1 MQEFSK
7 KKKVS
12 ILVLLKISSQWTFPE
27 KVDTEKGRI
36 RYTKRE
42 GSEEMRD
49 KRYRTYTPEF
59 KREALELLKSSG
71 KSAGQVERELGIT
84 PGMLL
89 KWRAKYQVVTG
100 ESEPSRLEPSE
111 LEAAKREI
119 QRLQRELREM
129 AEEREILK
137 KVVSIFSKKGA

>member
-1 MQEFSK
+1 
-7 KKKVS
+7 
-12 ILVLLKISSQWTFPE
+12 
-27 KVDTEKGRI
+27 
-36 RYTKRE
+36 
-42 GSEEMRD
+42 MRD
-49 KRYRTYTPEF
+49 RQYRSYTDEF

-71 KSAGQVERELGIT
+71 KIAGQLERELGIT

-89 KWRAKYQVVTG
+89 KWRAKYQVVTN
-100 ESEPSRLEPSE
+100 EREAPRLDPSD
-111 LEAAKREI
+111 LEAARKEI